1 MDSQQLG
8 KISRLT
14 AAVYVFIIGLLVAT
28 GQIIDLLSPSKSG
41 DQVTDLL
48 KTMTTSISTLMAFIW
63 SGFWIYAGYA
73 LYKNK
78 RDNFPAIATWLI
90 LLGLGGV
97 GISYAMSQYQI
108 HSTLEYNPFILLLF
122 YAIPTILIMV
132 SCKTEPRDTENSVER
147 ARRIFGEHIKH
158 LDDEDLHHTLK

>member
-1 MDSQQLG
+1 M
-8 KISRLT
+8 SRLT
-14 AAVYVFIIGLLVAT
+14 ATLYVFIIGLLTAI
-28 GQIIDLLSPSKSG
+28 GQIVELLSTSKSG

-48 KTMTTSISTLMAFIW
+48 RTVTTSISTLMAFIW
-63 SGFWIYAGYA
+63 SGFWIYAAYA

-97 GISYAMSQYQI
+97 GLNYAMSQYQI
-108 HSTLEYNPFILLLF
+108 QPRFEYNPFVLLLF
-122 YAIPTILIMV
+122 YAIPIILIIV
-132 SCKTEPRDTENSVER
+132 SWKTEPIDREDSVER

-158 LDDEDLHHTLK
+158 LDNEDLHHTLK